1 MNAIEQGMHD
11 LREGDSWQSLMMPA
25 IQAGRGA
32 IITTAHFGNYDMA
45 GALVAH
51 HLPLSAVVETFSDE
65 RLSQLLHNQRREKG
79 IRIIPVER
87 SARRLLR
94 ALPQKP

>member
-45 GALVAH
+45 GALVAR

-65 RLSQLLHNQRREKG
+65 RLNQLGQKQSRGKG
-79 IRIIPVER
+79 MGIIPMEGY
-87 SARRLLR
+87 ARRNFRTL
-94 ALPQKP
+94 QQN